1 MSKMGKRTI
10 TKEMQAV
17 LESPEFMQTQAKIV
31 DIMQK
36 YRLFTAQLDETFER
50 IRVPMQ
56 ALNAALYDATSPL
69 HGMWQSLTGALSQI
83 SEYVSSYE
91 QSDAELRDIERGI
104 SSVINANWDNSL
116 MVENITTQIKCLKA
130 IIAEA
135 ENGETIAKEMLSMV
149 DMLDDPEAK
158 SELNTR
164 IANLNDIKERAVKLL
179 DDKNA
184 LLRFLKRN
192 RISGCE
198 TRHSYDNMYVSQ
210 LYDVCEDNVLRNIQA
225 WEFHMCV
232 SEANYELIKERVIS
246 NQGLYYL
253 LYLIGKIKNKV
264 AAKER
269 KQWCIQATES
279 IGYSP
284 TDTTKWRGNLAEW
297 WLAQVDRIK

>member
-1 MSKMGKRTI
+1 
-10 TKEMQAV
+10 MQEV

-69 HGMWQSLTGALSQI
+69 HGMWQSLTGVLSQI
-83 SEYVSSYE
+83 SEFVSSYE

-104 SSVINANWDNSL
+104 SSVINVNWDNSL

-130 IIAEA
+130 IISEA
-135 ENGETIAKEMLSMV
+135 GNGETIAKEMLLRV
-149 DMLDDPEAK
+149 DEFEDPKMK
-158 SELNTR
+158 SELDER
-164 IANLNDIKERAVKLL
+164 ISNLKDTKERATKFL

-184 LLRFLKRN
+184 LLGFLKKN

-198 TRHSYDNMYVSQ
+198 TRFSYDNLYVSQ
-210 LYDVCEDNVLRNIQA
+210 LYDICEDGILRNIEP

-232 SEANYELIKERVIS
+232 SDADYELIKERVIS

>member
-1 MSKMGKRTI
+1 MGKRTI

-83 SEYVSSYE
+83 SEFVSSYE

-104 SSVINANWDNSL
+104 SSVINVNWDNSL

-130 IIAEA
+130 IISEA
-135 ENGETIAKEMLSMV
+135 GNGETIANEMLSMV
-149 DMLDDPEAK
+149 DMLDDPETK

-164 IANLNDIKERAVKLL
+164 IANLNDIKERATKLL

-198 TRHSYDNMYVSQ
+198 TRYSYDNMYVSQ
-210 LYDVCEDNVLRNIQA
+210 LYDICEDNVLRNIQA

-232 SEANYELIKERVIS
+232 SEADYELIKERVIS

>member
-1 MSKMGKRTI
+1 MGKRTI

-83 SEYVSSYE
+83 SEFVSSYE

-104 SSVINANWDNSL
+104 SSVINVNWDNSL

-130 IIAEA
+130 IISEA
-135 ENGETIAKEMLSMV
+135 GNGETIAKEMLLRV
-149 DMLDDPEAK
+149 DEFEDPKMK
-158 SELNTR
+158 SELDER
-164 IANLNDIKERAVKLL
+164 ISNLKDTKERATKLL

-184 LLRFLKRN
+184 LLGFLKKN
-192 RISGCE
+192 RISGRE
-198 TRHSYDNMYVSQ
+198 TRFSYDNLYVSQ
-210 LYDVCEDNVLRNIQA
+210 LYDICEDGILRNIEP

-232 SEANYELIKERVIS
+232 SEADYELIKERVIS

-253 LYLIGKIKNKV
+253 LYLIGKIKNKG

>member
-1 MSKMGKRTI
+1 MGKRTI

-83 SEYVSSYE
+83 SEFVSSYE
-91 QSDAELRDIERGI
+91 QSDAELRDIERGM
-104 SSVINANWDNSL
+104 SSVINVNWDNSL

-130 IIAEA
+130 IISEA
-135 ENGETIAKEMLSMV
+135 GNGETIANEMLSMV
-149 DMLDDPEAK
+149 DMLDDPETK

-164 IANLNDIKERAVKLL
+164 IANLNDIKERATKLL

>member
-50 IRVPMQ
+50 IRVPLQ

-83 SEYVSSYE
+83 SEFVSSYE

-104 SSVINANWDNSL
+104 SSVINVNWDNSL

-130 IIAEA
+130 IISEA
-135 ENGETIAKEMLSMV
+135 GNGETIANEMLSMV
-149 DMLDDPEAK
+149 DMLDDPETK

-164 IANLNDIKERAVKLL
+164 IANLNDIKERATKLL

-198 TRHSYDNMYVSQ
+198 TRYSYDNMYVSQ
-210 LYDVCEDNVLRNIQA
+210 LYDICEDNVLRNIQA

-232 SEANYELIKERVIS
+232 SEADYELIKERVIS
-246 NQGLYYL
+246 SQGLYYL

>member
-1 MSKMGKRTI
+1 MGKRTI

-50 IRVPMQ
+50 IRVPLQ

-83 SEYVSSYE
+83 SEFVSSYE

-104 SSVINANWDNSL
+104 SSVININWDNSL

-130 IIAEA
+130 IISEA
-135 ENGETIAKEMLSMV
+135 GNGETIAKEMLLRV
-149 DMLDDPEAK
+149 DEFEDHKMK
-158 SELNTR
+158 SELDER
-164 IANLNDIKERAVKLL
+164 ISNLKDTKERATKLL

-184 LLRFLKRN
+184 LLGFLKKN
-192 RISGCE
+192 RISGRE
-198 TRHSYDNMYVSQ
+198 TRFSYDNLYVSQ
-210 LYDVCEDNVLRNIQA
+210 LYDICEDGILRNIEP

-232 SEANYELIKERVIS
+232 SDADYELIKERVIS

>member
-83 SEYVSSYE
+83 SEFVSSYE

-104 SSVINANWDNSL
+104 SSVINVNWDNSL

-130 IIAEA
+130 IISEA
-135 ENGETIAKEMLSMV
+135 GNGETIAKEMLLRV
-149 DMLDDPEAK
+149 DEFEDPKMK
-158 SELNTR
+158 SELDER
-164 IANLNDIKERAVKLL
+164 ISNLKDTKERATKLL

-184 LLRFLKRN
+184 LLGFLKKN
-192 RISGCE
+192 RISGRE
-198 TRHSYDNMYVSQ
+198 TRFSYDNLYVSQ
-210 LYDVCEDNVLRNIQA
+210 LYDICEDGILRNIEP

-232 SEANYELIKERVIS
+232 SEADYELIKERVIS

-269 KQWCIQATES
+269 KQWCIQATKS

-284 TDTTKWRGNLAEW
+284 TDTTKWRGNLTEW

>member
-83 SEYVSSYE
+83 SEFVSSYE

-104 SSVINANWDNSL
+104 SSVINVNWDNSL

-130 IIAEA
+130 IISEA
-135 ENGETIAKEMLSMV
+135 GNGETIAKEMLLRV
-149 DMLDDPEAK
+149 DEFEDPKMK
-158 SELNTR
+158 SELDER
-164 IANLNDIKERAVKLL
+164 ISNLKDAKERATKLL

-184 LLRFLKRN
+184 LLGFMKKN
-192 RISGCE
+192 RIFGRE
-198 TRHSYDNMYVSQ
+198 TRFSYDNLYVSQ
-210 LYDVCEDNVLRNIQA
+210 LYDICEDGILRNVEP

-232 SEANYELIKERVIS
+232 SDADYELIKERVIS

>member
-1 MSKMGKRTI
+1 MEQRKI
-10 TKEMQAV
+10 TKGMQEV
-17 LESPEFMQTQAKIV
+17 LESPEFIKTQTQIV

-36 YRLFTAQLDETFER
+36 YRLFATQLNEAFEK

-83 SEYVSSYE
+83 SEFVSSYE
-91 QSDAELRDIERGI
+91 QSDAKLRDIERGI
-104 SSVINANWDNSL
+104 SSVINVNWDNSL

-130 IIAEA
+130 IISEA
-135 ENGETIAKEMLSMV
+135 GNGETIAKEMLLRV
-149 DMLDDPEAK
+149 DEFEDPKMK
-158 SELNTR
+158 SELDER
-164 IANLNDIKERAVKLL
+164 ISNLKDAKERATKLL

-184 LLRFLKRN
+184 LLGFMKKN
-192 RISGCE
+192 RIFGRE
-198 TRHSYDNMYVSQ
+198 TRFSYDNLYVSQ
-210 LYDVCEDNVLRNIQA
+210 LYDICEDGILRNVEP

-232 SEANYELIKERVIS
+232 SDADYELIKERVIS

>member
-1 MSKMGKRTI
+1 MGKRTI

-83 SEYVSSYE
+83 SEFVSSYE

-104 SSVINANWDNSL
+104 SSVINVNWDNSL

-130 IIAEA
+130 IISEA
-135 ENGETIAKEMLSMV
+135 GNGETIANEMLSMV
-149 DMLDDPEAK
+149 DMLDNPETK

-164 IANLNDIKERAVKLL
+164 IANLNDIKERATKLL

-198 TRHSYDNMYVSQ
+198 TRYSYDYMYVSQ
-210 LYDVCEDNVLRNIQA
+210 LYDICEDNVLRNIQA

-232 SEANYELIKERVIS
+232 SEADYELIKERVIS

>member
-1 MSKMGKRTI
+1 MGKRTI

-104 SSVINANWDNSL
+104 SSVINVNWDNSL

-130 IIAEA
+130 IISEA
-135 ENGETIAKEMLSMV
+135 ENGETIAKEMLLRV
-149 DMLDDPEAK
+149 DEFEDHKMK
-158 SELNTR
+158 SELDER
-164 IANLNDIKERAVKLL
+164 ISNLKDAKERATKLL

-198 TRHSYDNMYVSQ
+198 IRYSYDNMYVSQ
-210 LYDVCEDNVLRNIQA
+210 LYDICEDNVLRNIQA

-232 SEANYELIKERVIS
+232 SEADYELIKERVIS

>member
-1 MSKMGKRTI
+1 MGKRTI

-17 LESPEFMQTQAKIV
+17 LESPEFVQTQAKIV

-50 IRVPMQ
+50 IRVPLQ

-83 SEYVSSYE
+83 SEFVSSYE

-104 SSVINANWDNSL
+104 SSVINVNWDNSL

-135 ENGETIAKEMLSMV
+135 VNGETIAKEMLLRV
-149 DMLDDPEAK
+149 DEFEDHKMK
-158 SELNTR
+158 SELDER
-164 IANLNDIKERAVKLL
+164 ISNLKDAKERATKLL

-184 LLRFLKRN
+184 LLGFLKKN
-192 RISGCE
+192 RISGRE
-198 TRHSYDNMYVSQ
+198 TRFSYDNMYVSQ
-210 LYDVCEDNVLRNIQA
+210 LYDICEDNVLRNIQA

-232 SEANYELIKERVIS
+232 SEADYELIKERVIS

-297 WLAQVDRIK
+297 WLSQVDRIK

>member
-1 MSKMGKRTI
+1 
-10 TKEMQAV
+10 MQEV
-17 LESPEFMQTQAKIV
+17 LESPEFIKTQTQIV

-83 SEYVSSYE
+83 SEFVSSYE

-104 SSVINANWDNSL
+104 SSVINVNWDNSL

-130 IIAEA
+130 IISEA
-135 ENGETIAKEMLSMV
+135 GNGETIANEMLSMV
-149 DMLDDPEAK
+149 DMLDDPETK

-164 IANLNDIKERAVKLL
+164 IANLNDIKERATKLL

-198 TRHSYDNMYVSQ
+198 TRYSYDNMYVSQ
-210 LYDVCEDNVLRNIQA
+210 LYDICEDNVLRNIQA

-232 SEANYELIKERVIS
+232 SEADYELIKERVIS

>member
-1 MSKMGKRTI
+1 MGKRTI

-69 HGMWQSLTGALSQI
+69 HGMWQSLTGTLSQI
-83 SEYVSSYE
+83 SEFVSSYE

-104 SSVINANWDNSL
+104 SSVINVNWDNSL

-130 IIAEA
+130 IISEA
-135 ENGETIAKEMLSMV
+135 GNGETIAKEMLLRV
-149 DMLDDPEAK
+149 DEFEDPKMK
-158 SELNTR
+158 SELDER
-164 IANLNDIKERAVKLL
+164 ISNLKDAKERATKLL

-184 LLRFLKRN
+184 LLGFMKKN
-192 RISGCE
+192 RIFGRE
-198 TRHSYDNMYVSQ
+198 TRFSYDNLYVSQ
-210 LYDVCEDNVLRNIQA
+210 LYDICEDGILRNVEP

-232 SEANYELIKERVIS
+232 SDADYELIKERVIS

>member
-1 MSKMGKRTI
+1 
-10 TKEMQAV
+10 MQAV

-83 SEYVSSYE
+83 SEFVSSYE

-104 SSVINANWDNSL
+104 SSVINVNWDNSL

-130 IIAEA
+130 IISEA
-135 ENGETIAKEMLSMV
+135 GNGETIANEMLSMV
-149 DMLDDPEAK
+149 DMLDDPETK

-164 IANLNDIKERAVKLL
+164 IANLNDIKERATKLL

-198 TRHSYDNMYVSQ
+198 TRYSYDNMYVSQ
-210 LYDVCEDNVLRNIQA
+210 LYDICEDNVLRNIQA

-232 SEANYELIKERVIS
+232 SEADYELIKERVIS

>member
-91 QSDAELRDIERGI
+91 QSDAELRNIERGI
-104 SSVINANWDNSL
+104 SSVINVNWDNSL

-130 IIAEA
+130 IISEA
-135 ENGETIAKEMLSMV
+135 GNGETIAKEMLLRV
-149 DMLDDPEAK
+149 DEFEDPKMK
-158 SELNTR
+158 SELDER
-164 IANLNDIKERAVKLL
+164 ISNLKDAKERATKLL

-184 LLRFLKRN
+184 LLGFMKKN
-192 RISGCE
+192 RIFGRE
-198 TRHSYDNMYVSQ
+198 TRFSYDNLYVSQ
-210 LYDVCEDNVLRNIQA
+210 LYDICEDGILRNIEP

-232 SEANYELIKERVIS
+232 SDADYELIKEKVIS

>member
-1 MSKMGKRTI
+1 
-10 TKEMQAV
+10 
-17 LESPEFMQTQAKIV
+17 
-31 DIMQK
+31 
-36 YRLFTAQLDETFER
+36 
-50 IRVPMQ
+50 
-56 ALNAALYDATSPL
+56 
-69 HGMWQSLTGALSQI
+69 
-83 SEYVSSYE
+83 
-91 QSDAELRDIERGI
+91 
-104 SSVINANWDNSL
+104 
-116 MVENITTQIKCLKA
+116 
-130 IIAEA
+130 
-135 ENGETIAKEMLSMV
+135 MV

-164 IANLNDIKERAVKLL
+164 IANLNDIKERVVKLL

>member
-1 MSKMGKRTI
+1 MGKRTI

-17 LESPEFMQTQAKIV
+17 LESPEFVQTQAKIV

-83 SEYVSSYE
+83 SEFVSSYE

-104 SSVINANWDNSL
+104 SSVINVNWDNSL

-130 IIAEA
+130 IISEA
-135 ENGETIAKEMLSMV
+135 GNGETIANEMLSMV
-149 DMLDDPEAK
+149 DMLDDPETK

-164 IANLNDIKERAVKLL
+164 IANLNDIKEQATKLL

-198 TRHSYDNMYVSQ
+198 TRYSYDNMYVSQ
-210 LYDVCEDNVLRNIQA
+210 LYDICEDNVLRNIQA

-232 SEANYELIKERVIS
+232 SEADYELIKERVIS

>member
-1 MSKMGKRTI
+1 
-10 TKEMQAV
+10 
-17 LESPEFMQTQAKIV
+17 
-31 DIMQK
+31 
-36 YRLFTAQLDETFER
+36 
-50 IRVPMQ
+50 
-56 ALNAALYDATSPL
+56 
-69 HGMWQSLTGALSQI
+69 
-83 SEYVSSYE
+83 
-91 QSDAELRDIERGI
+91 
-104 SSVINANWDNSL
+104 

-130 IIAEA
+130 IISEA
-135 ENGETIAKEMLSMV
+135 GNGETIANEMLSMV
-149 DMLDDPEAK
+149 DMLDDPETK

-164 IANLNDIKERAVKLL
+164 IANLNDIKERATKLL

-198 TRHSYDNMYVSQ
+198 TRYSYDNMYVSQ
-210 LYDVCEDNVLRNIQA
+210 LYDICEDNVLRNIQA

-232 SEANYELIKERVIS
+232 SEADYELIKERVIS

>member
-1 MSKMGKRTI
+1 MSKMEQRKI
-10 TKEMQAV
+10 TKGMQEV
-17 LESPEFMQTQAKIV
+17 LESPEFIKTQTQIV

-36 YRLFTAQLDETFER
+36 YRLFATQLNEAFEK

-83 SEYVSSYE
+83 SEFVSSYE

-104 SSVINANWDNSL
+104 SSVINVNWDNSL

-135 ENGETIAKEMLSMV
+135 ENGETIAKEMLLRV
-149 DMLDDPEAK
+149 DEFEDHKMK
-158 SELNTR
+158 SELDER
-164 IANLNDIKERAVKLL
+164 ISNLKDAKERATKLL

-184 LLRFLKRN
+184 LLGFLKKN
-192 RISGCE
+192 RICGRE
-198 TRHSYDNMYVSQ
+198 TRFSYDNLYVSQ
-210 LYDVCEDNVLRNIQA
+210 LYDICEDGILRNIEP

-232 SEANYELIKERVIS
+232 SDADYELIKERVIS

>member
-1 MSKMGKRTI
+1 
-10 TKEMQAV
+10 
-17 LESPEFMQTQAKIV
+17 MQTQAKIV

-69 HGMWQSLTGALSQI
+69 HGMWQSLTGVLSQI
-83 SEYVSSYE
+83 SEFVSSYE

-104 SSVINANWDNSL
+104 SSVINVNWDNSL

-130 IIAEA
+130 IISEA
-135 ENGETIAKEMLSMV
+135 GNGETIAKEMLLRV
-149 DMLDDPEAK
+149 DEFEDPKMK
-158 SELNTR
+158 SELDER
-164 IANLNDIKERAVKLL
+164 ISNLKDTKERATKLL

-184 LLRFLKRN
+184 LLGFLKKN
-192 RISGCE
+192 RISGRE
-198 TRHSYDNMYVSQ
+198 TRFSYDNMYVSQ
-210 LYDVCEDNVLRNIQA
+210 LYDICEDNALRNIQA

-232 SEANYELIKERVIS
+232 SEADYELIKERVIS

-284 TDTTKWRGNLAEW
+284 TDTTKWRGNLTEW

>member
-1 MSKMGKRTI
+1 MSKMEQRKI
-10 TKEMQAV
+10 TKGMQEV
-17 LESPEFMQTQAKIV
+17 LESPEFIKTQTQIV

-50 IRVPMQ
+50 IRVPLQ

-164 IANLNDIKERAVKLL
+164 IANLNDIKERATKLL

-198 TRHSYDNMYVSQ
+198 TRYSYDNMYVSQ

>member
-1 MSKMGKRTI
+1 MGKRTI

-91 QSDAELRDIERGI
+91 QSDAELRNIERGI
-104 SSVINANWDNSL
+104 SSVINVNWDNSL

-130 IIAEA
+130 IISEA
-135 ENGETIAKEMLSMV
+135 GNGETIAKEMLLRV
-149 DMLDDPEAK
+149 DEFEDPKMK
-158 SELNTR
+158 SELDER
-164 IANLNDIKERAVKLL
+164 ISNLKDAKERATKLL

-184 LLRFLKRN
+184 LLGFLKKN
-192 RISGCE
+192 RISGRE
-198 TRHSYDNMYVSQ
+198 TRFSYDNMYVSQ
-210 LYDVCEDNVLRNIQA
+210 LYDICEDNVLRNIQA

-232 SEANYELIKERVIS
+232 SEADYELIKERVIS

>member
-1 MSKMGKRTI
+1 MSKMEQRKI
-10 TKEMQAV
+10 TKRMQEV

-83 SEYVSSYE
+83 SEFVSSYE

-104 SSVINANWDNSL
+104 SSVINVNWDNSL

-130 IIAEA
+130 IISEA
-135 ENGETIAKEMLSMV
+135 GNGETIANEMLSMV
-149 DMLDDPEAK
+149 DMLDDPETK

-164 IANLNDIKERAVKLL
+164 IANLNDIKERATKLL

-198 TRHSYDNMYVSQ
+198 TRYSYDNMYVSQ
-210 LYDVCEDNVLRNIQA
+210 LYDICEDNVLRNIQA

-232 SEANYELIKERVIS
+232 SEADYELIKERVIS

>member
-1 MSKMGKRTI
+1 MEKRKI
-10 TKEMQAV
+10 TKEIQEV
-17 LESPEFMQTQAKIV
+17 LESPEFMQTQTKIV
-31 DIMQK
+31 DMMQK
-36 YRLFTAQLDETFER
+36 YRLFTAQLDDTFKR

-69 HGMWQSLTGALSQI
+69 HGMWQSLSGALSQI

-135 ENGETIAKEMLSMV
+135 ENGETIANEMLSMV
-149 DMLDDPEAK
+149 DMLDDLEAK

-164 IANLNDIKERAVKLL
+164 IANLNDIKERATKLL

-210 LYDVCEDNVLRNIQA
+210 LYDICEDNVLRNIQA

-246 NQGLYYL
+246 NQSLYYL

>member
-50 IRVPMQ
+50 IRVPLQ

-164 IANLNDIKERAVKLL
+164 ISNLNDIKERAVKLL

>member
-1 MSKMGKRTI
+1 MGKRTI

-83 SEYVSSYE
+83 SEFVSSYE

-104 SSVINANWDNSL
+104 SSVINVNWDNSL

-130 IIAEA
+130 IISEA
-135 ENGETIAKEMLSMV
+135 GNGETIAKEMLLRV
-149 DMLDDPEAK
+149 DEFEDPKMK
-158 SELNTR
+158 SELDER
-164 IANLNDIKERAVKLL
+164 ISNLKDTKERATKLL

-184 LLRFLKRN
+184 LLGFLKKN
-192 RISGCE
+192 RISGRE
-198 TRHSYDNMYVSQ
+198 TRFSYDNLYVSQ
-210 LYDVCEDNVLRNIQA
+210 LYDICEDGILRNIEP

-232 SEANYELIKERVIS
+232 SEADYELIKERVIS

>member
-1 MSKMGKRTI
+1 
-10 TKEMQAV
+10 
-17 LESPEFMQTQAKIV
+17 
-31 DIMQK
+31 
-36 YRLFTAQLDETFER
+36 
-50 IRVPMQ
+50 
-56 ALNAALYDATSPL
+56 
-69 HGMWQSLTGALSQI
+69 
-83 SEYVSSYE
+83 
-91 QSDAELRDIERGI
+91 
-104 SSVINANWDNSL
+104 
-116 MVENITTQIKCLKA
+116 MVESVVIQVKCLNT
-130 IIAEA
+130 IISEA
-135 ENGETIAKEMLSMV
+135 ENGETIANEMLSMV
-149 DMLDDPEAK
+149 DMLDDPETK

-164 IANLNDIKERAVKLL
+164 IANLNDIKERATKLL

-192 RISGCE
+192 RISRCE

>member
-50 IRVPMQ
+50 IRVPLQ

-83 SEYVSSYE
+83 SEFVSSYE

-104 SSVINANWDNSL
+104 SSVINVNWDNSL
-116 MVENITTQIKCLKA
+116 MVENITTQIKCLQA

-164 IANLNDIKERAVKLL
+164 IANLNDIKERATKLL

>member
-17 LESPEFMQTQAKIV
+17 LESPEFMQTHAKIV

-91 QSDAELRDIERGI
+91 QSDAELRNIERGI
-104 SSVINANWDNSL
+104 SSVINVNWDNSL

-130 IIAEA
+130 IISEA
-135 ENGETIAKEMLSMV
+135 GNGETIAKEMLLRV
-149 DMLDDPEAK
+149 DEFEDPKMK
-158 SELNTR
+158 SELDER
-164 IANLNDIKERAVKLL
+164 ISNLKDAKERATKLL

-184 LLRFLKRN
+184 LLGFLKKN
-192 RISGCE
+192 RISGRE
-198 TRHSYDNMYVSQ
+198 TRFSYDNMYVSQ
-210 LYDVCEDNVLRNIQA
+210 LYDICEDNVLRNIQA

-232 SEANYELIKERVIS
+232 SEADYELIKERVIS

>member
-1 MSKMGKRTI
+1 MGKRTI

-104 SSVINANWDNSL
+104 SSVINVNWDNSL

-130 IIAEA
+130 IISEA
-135 ENGETIAKEMLSMV
+135 GNGETIANEMLSMV
-149 DMLDDPEAK
+149 DMLDDPETK

-164 IANLNDIKERAVKLL
+164 IANLNDIKERATKLL

-198 TRHSYDNMYVSQ
+198 TRYSYDNMYVSQ
-210 LYDVCEDNVLRNIQA
+210 LYDICEDNVLRNIQA

-232 SEANYELIKERVIS
+232 SEADYELIKERVIS

>member
-1 MSKMGKRTI
+1 MGKRTI

-91 QSDAELRDIERGI
+91 QSDAELRNIERGI
-104 SSVINANWDNSL
+104 SSVINVNWDNSL

-130 IIAEA
+130 IISEA
-135 ENGETIAKEMLSMV
+135 GNGETIAKEMLLRV
-149 DMLDDPEAK
+149 DEFEDPKMK
-158 SELNTR
+158 SELDER
-164 IANLNDIKERAVKLL
+164 ISNLKDAKERATKLL

-184 LLRFLKRN
+184 LLGFMKKN
-192 RISGCE
+192 RIFGRE
-198 TRHSYDNMYVSQ
+198 TRFSYDNLYVSQ
-210 LYDVCEDNVLRNIQA
+210 LYDICEDGILRNVEP

-232 SEANYELIKERVIS
+232 SDADYELIKERVIS

>member
-1 MSKMGKRTI
+1 MGKRTI

-130 IIAEA
+130 IISEA
-135 ENGETIAKEMLSMV
+135 GNGETIAKEMLSMV
-149 DMLDDPEAK
+149 DML
-158 SELNTR
+158 
-164 IANLNDIKERAVKLL
+164 
-179 DDKNA
+179 
-184 LLRFLKRN
+184 
-192 RISGCE
+192 
-198 TRHSYDNMYVSQ
+198 
-210 LYDVCEDNVLRNIQA
+210 
-225 WEFHMCV
+225 
-232 SEANYELIKERVIS
+232 
-246 NQGLYYL
+246 
-253 LYLIGKIKNKV
+253 
-264 AAKER
+264 
-269 KQWCIQATES
+269 
-279 IGYSP
+279 
-284 TDTTKWRGNLAEW
+284 
-297 WLAQVDRIK
+297 

>member
-1 MSKMGKRTI
+1 MGKRTI

-17 LESPEFMQTQAKIV
+17 LESPEFVQTQAKIV
-31 DIMQK
+31 DIVQK

-69 HGMWQSLTGALSQI
+69 YGMWQSLTGALSQI
-83 SEYVSSYE
+83 SEFVSSYE

-104 SSVINANWDNSL
+104 SSVINVNWDNSL

-130 IIAEA
+130 IISEA
-135 ENGETIAKEMLSMV
+135 GNGETIAKEMLLRV
-149 DMLDDPEAK
+149 DEFEDPKMK
-158 SELNTR
+158 SELDER
-164 IANLNDIKERAVKLL
+164 ISNLKDTKERATKLL

-184 LLRFLKRN
+184 LLGFLKKN
-192 RISGCE
+192 RISGRE
-198 TRHSYDNMYVSQ
+198 TRFSYDNLYVSQ
-210 LYDVCEDNVLRNIQA
+210 LYDICEDGILRNVEP

-232 SEANYELIKERVIS
+232 SDADYELIKERVIS

-264 AAKER
+264 SAKER
-269 KQWCIQATES
+269 KQWCVLSTQS

-284 TDTTKWRGNLAEW
+284 TDTTKWRGNLSEK

>member
-1 MSKMGKRTI
+1 
-10 TKEMQAV
+10 
-17 LESPEFMQTQAKIV
+17 
-31 DIMQK
+31 
-36 YRLFTAQLDETFER
+36 
-50 IRVPMQ
+50 
-56 ALNAALYDATSPL
+56 
-69 HGMWQSLTGALSQI
+69 
-83 SEYVSSYE
+83 
-91 QSDAELRDIERGI
+91 
-104 SSVINANWDNSL
+104 
-116 MVENITTQIKCLKA
+116 MVESVVIQVKCLNT
-130 IIAEA
+130 IISEA
-135 ENGETIAKEMLSMV
+135 ENGETIANEMLSMV
-149 DMLDDPEAK
+149 DMLDDPETK

-164 IANLNDIKERAVKLL
+164 IANLNDIKERATKLL